1 MENLLDFVKYLKE
14 RKKYLVNYPVYPAE
28 FRMLPQ
34 VALNE
39 VIQKLETTKK
49 PMIWQLVFLQR
60 SPLDIFLK
68 IFKFC
73 ITYFKLMSSI

>member
-28 FRMLPQ
+28 FHMLPQ

-39 VIQKLETTKK
+39 VI
-49 PMIWQLVFLQR
+49 
-60 SPLDIFLK
+60 
-68 IFKFC
+68 
-73 ITYFKLMSSI
+73 